1 MNNKFLSK
9 TTIASL
15 AIITAVLCACTSEKP
30 VSESEILFAD
40 PTIFVEN
47 GKYYLTGTRENGG
60 GGFQILE
67 SDNLEN
73 WHYYNEDSTY
83 FILKSG
89 EQTFGDKGFWA
100 PQIYKENGI
109 SMSGLKYAHLPYG
122 PVPEHFDMLL
132 DKMAIDHIAHIEVM

>member
-30 VSESEILFAD
+30 VSESEIFLAD

-47 GKYYLTGTRENGG
+47 GKYYLTGTREHGG

-100 PQIYKENGI
+100 PQIYK
-109 SMSGLKYAHLPYG
+109 
-122 PVPEHFDMLL
+122 
-132 DKMAIDHIAHIEVM
+132 

>member
-83 FILKSG
+83 FNQGNKHSEIK
-89 EQTFGDKGFWA
+89 D
-100 PQIYKENGI
+100 
-109 SMSGLKYAHLPYG
+109 SGLPRFTKKM
-122 PVPEHFDMLL
+122 EFTIFSIQQTNKLL
-132 DKMAIDHIAHIEVM
+132 QQKQILLQDLIAKISSDLSTVVRKI